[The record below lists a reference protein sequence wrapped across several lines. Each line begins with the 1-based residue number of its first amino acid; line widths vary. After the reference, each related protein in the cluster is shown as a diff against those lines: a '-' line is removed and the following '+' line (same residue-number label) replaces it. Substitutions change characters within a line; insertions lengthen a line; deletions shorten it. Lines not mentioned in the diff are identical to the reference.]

1 MLLAVALALLAAVS
15 SATGDLAQRVAAA
28 GATGSASEHGLVGR
42 LAHRGVWWAG
52 VGATLL
58 GFTLH
63 LSALS
68 VGAVSAVQ
76 PVMTAEMPLALLGF
90 AAVFRRRPPRR
101 DWLAVLAAAVGL
113 VLLVG
118 GLAPTGGNRLTV
130 PGTVWAAGVGATLA
144 VAAGLTL
151 AGRRAEEDV
160 RAGLWGVAGG
170 VGYGLSGVLFAV
182 TSRAFTTGGLVEA
195 LATWQTWAAV
205 ACGMASF
212 LLIQNA
218 FAAGK
223 LLAVEPGLT
232 LANPL
237 VAMIWGLAVFGE
249 TTRTG
254 VGLVVAVVGAVLLS
268 VGVVLITRSPLLG
281 HHAAARTTVRALR

>member
-1 MLLAVALALLAAVS
+1 
-15 SATGDLAQRVAAA
+15 
-28 GATGSASEHGLVGR
+28 VGR
-42 LAHRGVWWAG
+42 DPVGWWAG

-76 PVMTAEMPLALLGF
+76 PLMTAEMPLAVLGI
-90 AAVFRRRPPRR
+90 AAVFKRPLARR
-101 DWLAVLAAAVGL
+101 DVLAVMAAAVGL
-113 VLLVG
+113 VLLVA
-118 GLAPTGGNRLTV
+118 GLAPTGGDRLTV
-130 PGTVWAAGVGATLA
+130 PGATWAVGVGVTLA
-144 VAAGLTL
+144 VAAVLTL

-182 TSRAFTTGGLVEA
+182 TGRALTTEGVVQA
-195 LATWQTWAAV
+195 LASWQTWAAV
-205 ACGMASF
+205 MCGVSSF

-237 VAMIWGLAVFGE
+237 VAMVWGLAVFGE
-249 TTRTG
+249 TARTG
-254 VGLVVAVVGAVLLS
+254 PVLVVAVVGAVLLT
-268 VGVVLITRSPLLG
+268 VGVVLITRSPLLN
-281 HHAAARTTVRALR
+281 HHAAGRAAVRPLR

>member
-1 MLLAVALALLAAVS
+1 MLVAVVLALLAAVS
-15 SATGDLAQRVAAA
+15 SAGGDLAQRAAA
-28 GATGSASEHGLVGR
+28 RAESTAEHAPLAGR
-42 LAHRGVWWAG
+42 LVHRRVWWAG
-52 VGATLL
+52 VGATVL

-76 PVMTAEMPLALLGF
+76 PLGTAEMPLAVLGV
-90 AAVFRRRPPRR
+90 AMVFKRPLGRR
-101 DWLAVLAAAVGL
+101 DVLAVLSAAAGLALLVVGLSPTGGDRLAVPGAVWAVGVGVTLAVLAA
-113 VLLVG
+113 
-118 GLAPTGGNRLTV
+118 
-130 PGTVWAAGVGATLA
+130 
-144 VAAGLTL
+144 LTL

-182 TSRAFTTGGLVEA
+182 TGRSLAVDGIGTA
-195 LATWQTWAAV
+195 LTAWQTWAAV
-205 ACGMASF
+205 ACGVTSF

-237 VAMIWGLAVFGE
+237 VAMVWGLAVFGE
-249 TTRTG
+249 TARTG
-254 VGLVVAVVGAVLLS
+254 PVLLVAVPGAVLLA
-268 VGVVLITRSPLLG
+268 VGVVLIARSPVLA
-281 HHAAARTTVRALR
+281 HHALTPAVRAVR